1 MTDPRITDEAVEAA
15 ARTYF
20 ENLGW
25 DWDELDT
32 DLKDHGENKA
42 AVLREFR
49 AALEAALPHLA
60 PQPVVDRE
68 ALEKAIAEALV
79 HHYPT
84 RGMQV
89 ASGQTCECQYWTGNE
104 PSALLGAGM
113 GGSDQLNRHRAK
125 LAADAVLALINGSAS

>member
-60 PQPVVDRE
+60 PQSVVDRE
-68 ALEKAIAEALV
+68 ALKQAIRKAANSEQSF
-79 HHYPT
+79 
-84 RGMQV
+84 G
-89 ASGQTCECQYWTGNE
+89 
-104 PSALLGAGM
+104 GATWVDGT
-113 GGSDQLNRHRAK
+113 LNDYT
-125 LAADAVLALINGSAS
+125 DAVLALINGSAS